1 VTTPAP
7 KRPRWP
13 PPKRGDLL
21 AIAFVA
27 FVLVVLLV
35 VGILRPASLTRDGS
49 NFGFGP
55 DMECTGV
62 GYGAPV
68 CIRKLGAPRQ

>member
-1 VTTPAP
+1 VTTPAR

-55 DMECTGV
+55 DMECNV
-62 GYGAPV
+62 GYADPV